1 MGRPRGAQR
10 AKSVPDNVGSVP
22 LVAAA
27 VCPHPPLLVPEVAAG
42 AAGEL
47 DTLRAA
53 CRAAVAGLASADRV
67 VVVGTA
73 PEAARYEKPAGGSL
87 APWGLPMT
95 IGDASGNLPL
105 SLVIGCWLAPHA
117 DAYVAV
123 AADTATEECAKLGAE
138 LVERDRVGLLIMG
151 DGSARR
157 TEKAP
162 GYLDERALP
171 FDEQVARALASAD
184 REALLALDPDLAAEL
199 MVAGRAAWQ
208 VLAGTQGTEDAE
220 LLYHD
225 APYGVGYLVAS
236 WR

>member
-1 MGRPRGAQR
+1 
-10 AKSVPDNVGSVP
+10 VP

-53 CRAAVAGLASADRV
+53 CKAAVAGLASADRV

-95 IGDASGNLPL
+95 VGDAHEGALGNLPL

-117 DAYVAV
+117 DVYVAV
-123 AADTATEECAKLGAE
+123 AADAAPEECAKLGAE
-138 LVERDRVGLLIMG
+138 LVERGRVGLLIMG

-171 FDEQVARALASAD
+171 FDLAVARALETAD
-184 REALLALDPDLAAEL
+184 REALLALDPELAAEL

-208 VLAGTQGTEDAE
+208 VLAGAQGTEGAE

-225 APYGVGYLVAS
+225 APYGVAYLVAS

>member
-1 MGRPRGAQR
+1 
-10 AKSVPDNVGSVP
+10 VP

-27 VCPHPPLLVPEVAAG
+27 VCPHPPLLVPEIAAG
-42 AAGEL
+42 AAEEL
-47 DTLRAA
+47 AALRAA
-53 CRAAVAGLASADRV
+53 CAVAVDRLTVADRL

-73 PEAARYEKPAGGSL
+73 EASARYAAPAGGTL
-87 APWGLPMT
+87 EPWGLAME

-105 SLVIGCWLAPHA
+105 SLLIGRWLAPHA
-117 DAYVAV
+117 DEFVAVAV
-123 AADTATEECAKLGAE
+123 AAEPDECAKLGAE

-171 FDEQVARALASAD
+171 FDLEVARALETAD
-184 REALLALDPDLAAEL
+184 AAALLALDPARAEQL
-199 MVAGRAAWQ
+199 MAAGRAAWQ
-208 VLAGTQGTEDAE
+208 VLAGATHREMRGE

-225 APYGVGYLVAS
+225 APYGVGYVVAS

>member
-1 MGRPRGAQR
+1 
-10 AKSVPDNVGSVP
+10 VP

-47 DTLRAA
+47 AALRAA
-53 CRAAVAGLASADRV
+53 CAVAVDRLTVADRL

-73 PEAARYEKPAGGSL
+73 EASTRYSAPVGGTL
-87 APWGLPMT
+87 EPWGLAMQV
-95 IGDASGNLPL
+95 GDVSGDLPL
-105 SLVIGCWLAPHA
+105 SLLIGRWLAPHA
-117 DAYVAV
+117 DEYVAI
-123 AADTATEECAKLGAE
+123 AGDARPEECAKLGAE
-138 LVERDRVGLLIMG
+138 LVERDDVGLLIMG

-171 FDEQVARALASAD
+171 FDLQVARALESAD
-184 REALLALDPDLAAEL
+184 AAALLALDAARAGEL
-199 MVAGRAAWQ
+199 MAAGRAAWQ
-208 VLAGTQGTEDAE
+208 VLAGAAQRELRGE